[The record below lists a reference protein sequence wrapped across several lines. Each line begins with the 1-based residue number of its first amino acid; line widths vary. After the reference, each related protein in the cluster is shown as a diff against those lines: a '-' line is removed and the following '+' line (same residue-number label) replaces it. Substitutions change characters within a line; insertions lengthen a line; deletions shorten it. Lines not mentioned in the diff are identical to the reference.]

1 MPDAKWSF
9 WKDEAQLVWHRPGWK
24 PKVLVGLLSGLVIL
38 LIGGGAVGLAV
49 GPTELQ
55 VWFVT
60 AIVGPLV
67 LVPLLAAIEMF
78 YKGANAGTV
87 LKEALGKR
95 ESPRSEDRDEKEK
108 ESKRE
113 ISRMR
118 GLAQSF
124 LDTHRHRRT

>member
-9 WKDEAQLVWHRPGWK
+9 WRDEAQLVWQTPGWR
-24 PKVLVGLLSGLVIL
+24 PKVLVGLLLGLVIF

-49 GPTELQ
+49 GPTDLQ
-55 VWFVT
+55 GWFVT
-60 AIVGPLV
+60 SIVGPLV
-67 LVPLLAAIEMF
+67 LIPLLAAVEMF
-78 YKGANAGTV
+78 YKGGKAGTA
-87 LKEALGKR
+87 LKEGQKS

-108 ESKRE
+108 ESNRE

-124 LDTHRHRRT
+124 LDTHRNRRT